1 MNHCGTKVMPPAN
14 PGVYCNIEYMADA
27 NNYDW
32 TRYTYFIPKLSS
44 QYDGYCSY
52 EPMLDPIDAYWDVDG
67 KTMRNDITMEQ
78 RERTLCRK
86 YGKISKI

>member
-1 MNHCGTKVMPPAN
+1 
-14 PGVYCNIEYMADA
+14 MADA

-32 TRYTYFIPKLSS
+32 TRYTYFIPKSFS

-52 EPMLDPIDAYWDVDG
+52 EPMQDPIDAYWDVDG

-78 RERTLCRK
+78 RKRTLCGNMERFQRYEPISIHRK
-86 YGKISKI
+86 SVPQIDIMKI

>member
-1 MNHCGTKVMPPAN
+1 
-14 PGVYCNIEYMADA
+14 MADA

-32 TRYTYFIPKLSS
+32 TRYTYFIPKSFS

-52 EPMLDPIDAYWDVDG
+52 EPMQDLIDAYWDVDG

-78 RERTLCRK
+78 RKERYAEIWKDFKDMSQSQFMKKCHK
-86 YGKISKI
+86 